1 MEYCMKC
8 GKEIKESVPG
18 ILRGGVLIDLE
29 TYEKIGYMC
38 PYCCKVFGKKQ
49 IKKIKRKEIEYG
61 RNKRKT

>member
-8 GKEIKESVPG
+8 GKEIKEPIPG

-29 TYEKIGYMC
+29 TYEKLGYVC

-49 IKKIKRKEIEYG
+49 IKTEG
-61 RNKRKT
+61 R